1 MVGVLG
7 AVVAD
12 CFAERIVAII
22 IAKATSASMQATA
35 EGEKAA
41 RMKFCRS
48 LHCEVAR
55 NGYAIGKQAS

>member
-1 MVGVLG
+1 VVGVLG

-22 IAKATSASMQATA
+22 SARATSASMQATA
-35 EGEKAA
+35 EGEKAT

-55 NGYAIGKQAS
+55 NVYAIGKQAS